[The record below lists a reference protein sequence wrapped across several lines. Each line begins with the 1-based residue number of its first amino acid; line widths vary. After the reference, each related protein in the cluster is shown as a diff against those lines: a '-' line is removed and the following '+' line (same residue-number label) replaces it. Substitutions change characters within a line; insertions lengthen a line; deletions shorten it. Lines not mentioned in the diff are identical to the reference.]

1 MTGISDQSSVG
12 SKETRT
18 KTMSRKI
25 SIWLL
30 ATIFL
35 TTVSL
40 AEAQQAKKVS
50 RVGILSPFIS
60 SADFL
65 LDAFR

>member
-1 MTGISDQSSVG
+1 MT
-12 SKETRT
+12 SKAGKVLVWLLTT
-18 KTMSRKI
+18 L
-25 SIWLL
+25 LL
-30 ATIFL
+30 ATA
-35 TTVSL
+35 SL